1 MSQAHGLQLLANPLG
16 TLEPNNYSAFTERSE
31 NVPVLVN
38 IFEGNGARLTLKRAV
53 YRIVFLFN
61 EMLNIIQNRLIKC
74 FYFHFKYGIQNI
86 HMLNYN
92 FNLVVAVALKM

>member
-38 IFEGNGARLTLKRAV
+38 IFERNGARLTLKKDCV
-53 YRIVFLFN
+53 
-61 EMLNIIQNRLIKC
+61 
-74 FYFHFKYGIQNI
+74 
-86 HMLNYN
+86 
-92 FNLVVAVALKM
+92 